1 MHERRE
7 EQTKMQLK
15 TLVLPILAI
24 ILAVISA
31 TGSTLALFT
40 SSEEDGTIGVN
51 VTSGRVNVDIVNTKG
66 DSLVGNVLHLVPKD
80 GRDEEDVYFEPG
92 ATFYTEGFRVSNIG
106 TSPVNFRI
114 YVSEDK
120 QLDMTEFEKAFD
132 LRITTDPSSR
142 TVEKPLTDFTGNLAV
157 GQESATYYLVIRMK
171 ENAGNEFQDQ
181 AYSGIGVTVYA
192 IQGNVELE

>member
-7 EQTKMQLK
+7 EQPKMQLK

-80 GRDEEDVYFEPG
+80 GRDEKDVYFEPG

-120 QLDMTEFEKAFD
+120 QLDMTEFGLQPIPRPA
-132 LRITTDPSSR
+132 
-142 TVEKPLTDFTGNLAV
+142 PLKNL
-157 GQESATYYLVIRMK
+157 
-171 ENAGNEFQDQ
+171 
-181 AYSGIGVTVYA
+181 
-192 IQGNVELE
+192 